1 MSKLPIFRPKAFSV
15 IAKKT
20 FVTTKI
26 SKTFKVLFAY
36 EPSSRSRF
44 LYMSHYLSISAN
56 ETFQAA
62 GVEARKECTRS

>member
-1 MSKLPIFRPKAFSV
+1 MTKLPIFRPKAFSV

-20 FVTTKI
+20 FVTKI